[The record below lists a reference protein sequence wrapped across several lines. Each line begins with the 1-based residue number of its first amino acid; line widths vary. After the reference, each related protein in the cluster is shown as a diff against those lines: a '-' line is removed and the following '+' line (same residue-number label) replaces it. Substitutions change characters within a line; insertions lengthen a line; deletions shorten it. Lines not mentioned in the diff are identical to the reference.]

1 MALEHFQIPRYILFG
16 PEALEQAPQAL
27 TKIGLRG
34 KALVISG
41 GGATAKIADRFC
53 SILEDSR
60 VEASRFTVESRIAD
74 VAEVLE
80 ASRVAEREKTR
91 FVLAV
96 GGGRIIDV
104 GKLVAANLGQ
114 PYVSVP
120 TSASHDGIASPS
132 VSFLLKRS
140 AMKAGIDV
148 SRLTPPLGIIA
159 DTKVISSAP
168 PITFRS
174 GCGDIL
180 AKVTAIRDWKLA
192 HKLKGE
198 RYSEYAAAISRLSF
212 DLIKQHAHE
221 LKPGEEKSS
230 RLLVKTL
237 IGSGVAIGI
246 AGSSRPASGSEHMF
260 SHALDLLSMREGYS
274 PAPHGIQ
281 VALGTI
287 MMAYL
292 HELDWMEVRRL
303 AKAIGLPVTAREAG
317 IPSDLVVEALTMA
330 HRIRNRYT
338 ILGETGLTR
347 EAAEELARS
356 TMVID

>member
-1 MALEHFQIPRYILFG
+1 MALEHFQVPRYILFG
-16 PEALEQAPQAL
+16 PGALEQAPQAFA
-27 TKIGLRG
+27 KIGLKG
-34 KALVISG
+34 KALVLSG
-41 GGATAKIADRFC
+41 GGATAKIADRLC

-60 VEASRFTVESRIAD
+60 FETSRFVIESRIAD
-74 VAEVLE
+74 VAEVLD
-80 ASRVAEREKTR
+80 ASRVAEREKTE
-91 FVLAV
+91 FIIAV

-104 GKLVAANLGQ
+104 GKLVAANLRR
-114 PYVSVP
+114 PYVSAP

-140 AMKAGIDV
+140 AVKAGIDV
-148 SRLTPPLGIIA
+148 SKLTPPLGIIA
-159 DTKVISSAP
+159 DTKVISTAP

-198 RYSEYAAAISRLSF
+198 AYSEYAAAISRLSF

-221 LKPGEEKSS
+221 LKPSEEKSS

-260 SHALDLLSMREGYS
+260 SHALDLLSIREGHS

-292 HELDWMEVRRL
+292 HELDWMEIRRL
-303 AKAIGLPVTAREAG
+303 AKTMGLPVTAREAG
-317 IPSDLVVEALTMA
+317 IHPDLIVEALTIA
-330 HRIRNRYT
+330 HKVRNRYT

-347 EAAEELARS
+347 EAAEDLAKS